1 MWFWITSK
9 YFWTKLHTI
18 QGPTILAAINP
29 TSNSNSIEC
38 MMKDI
43 NEGAEHYR
51 IIKHRSA
58 RPEQDYH
65 HCLLQVSLV
74 IMPSGQTNN
83 NWSNKILDDECDHA
97 HHNHSQLGDETT
109 FTFKV
114 WTKIIA
120 SSKILLK
127 SCHFFIEFLHV
138 RYQVCQCRHR
148 KF

>member
-1 MWFWITSK
+1 M
-9 YFWTKLHTI
+9 HTI

-65 HCLLQVSLV
+65 HALS
-74 IMPSGQTNN
+74 S
-83 NWSNKILDDECDHA
+83 
-97 HHNHSQLGDETT
+97 
-109 FTFKV
+109 
-114 WTKIIA
+114 A
-120 SSKILLK
+120 SF
-127 SCHFFIEFLHV
+127 SCH
-138 RYQVCQCRHR
+138 YAQWANQ
-148 KF
+148 

>member
-1 MWFWITSK
+1 MFDLW
-9 YFWTKLHTI
+9 
-18 QGPTILAAINP
+18 LAIYLIIMIIFNAI
-29 TSNSNSIEC
+29 
-38 MMKDI
+38 DY
-43 NEGAEHYR
+43 EGHRWGGLNTNTYYYR
-51 IIKHRSA
+51 FIKHRSC

-74 IMPSGQTNN
+74 IMPNGQTNN

-114 WTKIIA
+114 VVKIIA
-120 SSKILLK
+120 SSNILLK
-127 SCHFFIEFLHV
+127 CHFFIEFLHV